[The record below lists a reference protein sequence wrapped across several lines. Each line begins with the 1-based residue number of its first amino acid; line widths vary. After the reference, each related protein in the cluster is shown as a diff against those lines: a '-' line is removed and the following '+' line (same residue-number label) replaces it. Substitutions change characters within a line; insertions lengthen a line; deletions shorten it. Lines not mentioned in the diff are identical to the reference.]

1 MSNLVDQ
8 KKKFLMLLLQTR
20 RMLSQKKRIE
30 GWDVVIDKYTD
41 IRPDK
46 LEEKF
51 RFNTLYL
58 LEKIIEPELD
68 SFRLDKINKN
78 IDPKI
83 KVVLKDMDRML
94 TDQMSSIL
102 AKVYVANLLLTN
114 KKIYIDELHEFIVQ
128 RNYNNCILHDL
139 IQTY

>member
-1 MSNLVDQ
+1 MSNLVEQ
-8 KKKFLMLLLQTR
+8 KNKFLMLLLQTR
-20 RMLSQKKRIE
+20 KMLSQKKRIQ
-30 GWDVVIDKYTD
+30 GWDYVIDKYAE
-41 IRPDK
+41 IHPEK

-68 SFRLDKINKN
+68 SFRLDKINKK

-83 KVVLKDMDRML
+83 KVVLKDMDRIL

-114 KKIYIDELHEFIVQ
+114 KKVYIDELHEFIVQ

-139 IQTY
+139 IRYY

>member
-1 MSNLVDQ
+1 MSNLVEQ
-8 KKKFLMLLLQTR
+8 KKKFLTLLLQTR

-30 GWDVVIDKYTD
+30 GWDVVIDRYID
-41 IRPDK
+41 IKPEK
-46 LEEKF
+46 LNEKF

-68 SFRLDKINKN
+68 SFRLEKINKN
-78 IDPKI
+78 MDPNI
-83 KVVLKDMDRML
+83 KYILKDIDRML

-114 KKIYIDELHEFIVQ
+114 KNIYIDQLHEFIVQ

-139 IQTY
+139 IRTY

>member
-1 MSNLVDQ
+1 MSTLVDQ
-8 KKKFLMLLLQTR
+8 KKKFLTLLLQTR

-51 RFNTLYL
+51 HFNTLYL

-78 IDPKI
+78 MNPSIKYILTDIDRI
-83 KVVLKDMDRML
+83 L

-102 AKVYVANLLLTN
+102 AKVYVANLLLSN
-114 KKIYIDELHEFIVQ
+114 KNIYIDELHEFIVQ

-139 IQTY
+139 IRSY

>member
-1 MSNLVDQ
+1 MSNLVEQ

-41 IRPDK
+41 IIPDK

-68 SFRLDKINKN
+68 SFRLDKISKHM
-78 IDPKI
+78 DPKI
-83 KVVLKDMDRML
+83 KVVLKDMDRIL

-114 KKIYIDELHEFIVQ
+114 KNIYIDELHEFIFQ
-128 RNYNNCILHDL
+128 RNYNSCILHDL
-139 IQTY
+139 IRAY

>member
-1 MSNLVDQ
+1 MSNLVEQ

-20 RMLSQKKRIE
+20 KMLSQKKRIQ
-30 GWDVVIDKYTD
+30 GWDYVIDKYAE
-41 IRPDK
+41 ISPEK

-68 SFRLDKINKN
+68 SFRLDKINKK

-83 KVVLKDMDRML
+83 KVVLKDMDRIL

-114 KKIYIDELHEFIVQ
+114 KKVYIDELHEFIVQ

-139 IQTY
+139 IREY

>member
-68 SFRLDKINKN
+68 SFRLDKISKHM
-78 IDPKI
+78 DPKI
-83 KVVLKDMDRML
+83 KVVLKDIDRIL
-94 TDQMSSIL
+94 TDQMSNIL

-114 KKIYIDELHEFIVQ
+114 KNIYIYELHEFIVQ

-139 IQTY
+139 IRSY

>member
-1 MSNLVDQ
+1 MNNLVEQ

-20 RMLSQKKRIE
+20 KMLSQKKRIQ
-30 GWDVVIDKYTD
+30 GWDYVIDKYAE
-41 IRPDK
+41 IHPDK

-68 SFRLDKINKN
+68 SFRLDKINKK

-83 KVVLKDMDRML
+83 KVVLKDMDRIL

-114 KKIYIDELHEFIVQ
+114 KKVYIDELHEFIVQ

-139 IQTY
+139 IREY

>member
-68 SFRLDKINKN
+68 SFRLDKINKRM
-78 IDPKI
+78 DPKI
-83 KVVLKDMDRML
+83 KYILKDIDRIL

-102 AKVYVANLLLTN
+102 AKIYVANLLLSN
-114 KKIYIDELHEFIVQ
+114 KNIYIDELHEFIVQ
-128 RNYNNCILHDL
+128 RNYNSCILHDL
-139 IQTY
+139 IRAY

>member
-1 MSNLVDQ
+1 MI
-8 KKKFLMLLLQTR
+8 LLLQTR

-30 GWDVVIDKYTD
+30 GWDYVTDKYKE
-41 IRPDK
+41 IHPEK

-68 SFRLDKINKN
+68 SFRLDKINKHM
-78 IDPKI
+78 DPKI
-83 KVVLKDMDRML
+83 KVVLKDIDRIL

-102 AKVYVANLLLTN
+102 AKVYVANLLLSN
-114 KKIYIDELHEFIVQ
+114 KNIYIDELHEFIVQ
-128 RNYNNCILHDL
+128 RNYNSCILHDL
-139 IQTY
+139 IRTY